1 MSCLYLTGRPC
12 INSFSVVFCFQTAP
26 SIKTLEAHGI
36 QKDVKDIAISNKYI
50 KEVNKFLCGYLLSLD
65 QFGWRGFFEFGV
77 YLDEDGTI
85 FSLGSWILEFV

>member
-50 KEVNKFLCGYLLSLD
+50 KEVNKFLCGSLLTNLVEGVSLSL
-65 QFGWRGFFEFGV
+65 GFIWMKTELLLV
-77 YLDEDGTI
+77 
-85 FSLGSWILEFV
+85 